1 MFRIGIFHIL
11 IAILCFSPL
20 MLVSAADSDGW
31 QALRRGDYD
40 LAEKVWL
47 PRAQRGEV
55 EAQLFLGYLETMRE
69 RYDAAA
75 RWYQRA
81 AAKGN
86 ATAQALLA
94 SQYLIGQGVDADPV
108 RAFAWYELA
117 ASQGHV
123 NAVRARE
130 ATARQMTAEEVEAAS
145 RLVEDWMRDGPPT
158 ESE

>member
-1 MFRIGIFHIL
+1 
-11 IAILCFSPL
+11 
-20 MLVSAADSDGW
+20 
-31 QALRRGDYD
+31 
-40 LAEKVWL
+40 
-47 PRAQRGEV
+47 
-55 EAQLFLGYLETMRE
+55 
-69 RYDAAA
+69 
-75 RWYQRA
+75 
-81 AAKGN
+81 
-86 ATAQALLA
+86 AQALLA

-145 RLVEDWMRDGPPT
+145 RLVEDWMLDGPPT

>member
-20 MLVSAADSDGW
+20 MFVSAADSDGW